1 MVQLAGNQICKFLFR
16 KIADMLS
23 FILSCC
29 AVYSVAAQR
38 EARLHAAEVPLSHAL
53 TKQRGQTPN
62 SGKAQ
67 FHVQY
72 DAKRE
77 AEAAARSPPVAGSP
91 FRADSEVDLARRA
104 LEQVCFEPVCMLSS
118 LCMFMVEAVG
128 GWNVACAYDPES
140 PKPHHDDLDTA
151 ATCRRTRSFASRARS
166 SCSRTSCKC
175 RLSETSRRAPKVLL

>member
-1 MVQLAGNQICKFLFR
+1 MVQRAGYQICKFLFR

-67 FHVQY
+67 FHGQY
-72 DAKRE
+72 DAKRA

-104 LEQVCFEPVCMLSS
+104 LEQVCFECA
-118 LCMFMVEAVG
+118 CCR
-128 GWNVACAYDPES
+128 ACACSWLKPWAAGMLHVHTTPS
-140 PKPHHDDLDTA
+140 PRNRIMMTL
-151 ATCRRTRSFASRARS
+151 TR
-166 SCSRTSCKC
+166 
-175 RLSETSRRAPKVLL
+175 